1 MVKTMSNNLNEI
13 ESYIE
18 KNIRPYLISH
28 GGDMEI
34 VSFNNNILRVK
45 LIGQCM
51 TCPAS
56 ASTFEDSIKNVLLSE
71 FKNLKDVILVNDMP
85 DDMLNMALKILK
97 HKL

>member
-1 MVKTMSNNLNEI
+1 MVKIMSNNLNAI
-13 ESYIE
+13 ESFIE

-34 VSFNNNILRVK
+34 VSFDNSILRVK

-56 ASTFEDSIKNVLLSE
+56 ADTFEESIKNVLLSE
-71 FKNLKDVILVNDMP
+71 FKELKDVILVNDVP
-85 DDMLNMALKILK
+85 DDMLDMALKILN
-97 HKL
+97 HKI